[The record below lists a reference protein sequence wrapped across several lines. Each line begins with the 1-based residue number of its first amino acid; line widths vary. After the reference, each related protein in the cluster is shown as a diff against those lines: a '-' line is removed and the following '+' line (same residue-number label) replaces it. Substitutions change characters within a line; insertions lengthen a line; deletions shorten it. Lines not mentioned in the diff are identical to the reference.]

1 MEKTTRRNLL
11 KAAAVGGVA
20 ATGLGALAGANKA
33 LALARTQSGPGGDE
47 HDHGQNEGKP
57 LSGPR
62 SHAVVSFGQWDATG
76 ALPPATP
83 GTPLDRHPT
92 SSPNNRN
99 VHKVLPFDAEID
111 EGGAVSFIISGAH
124 QILIY
129 DDGTT
134 LQEVREAADTNND
147 GVVNATDTSILPI
160 GPGLVDVPTKRIY
173 RGLNPLVL
181 NYDPTVGAVPPPPAP
196 VAVRDRIES
205 VNFDRPGRFLAV
217 CGVLPHF
224 NEGMHGFV
232 TVRKRN
238 DD

>member
-20 ATGLGALAGANKA
+20 ATGLGALAGSKGV
-33 LALARTQSGPGGDE
+33 ALARTQSGPGGDE
-47 HDHGQNEGKP
+47 HDHGHNEGKP

-62 SHAVVSFGQWDATG
+62 AHAVVAFGQWDATG
-76 ALPPATP
+76 ALPAATP

-92 SSPNNRN
+92 NSPNNRN
-99 VHKVLPFDAEID
+99 VHKMLPFEAEID
-111 EGGAVSFIISGAH
+111 EGGAVTFTISGAH

-134 LQEVREAADTNND
+134 LEEVQKEADTNGSGAAD
-147 GVVNATDTSILPI
+147 LGDTNVLPI
-160 GPGLVDVPTKRIY
+160 GPGLVNVATNRIY

-205 VNFDRPGRFLAV
+205 VNFDRPGRFLVVCAV
-217 CGVLPHF
+217 VPHF